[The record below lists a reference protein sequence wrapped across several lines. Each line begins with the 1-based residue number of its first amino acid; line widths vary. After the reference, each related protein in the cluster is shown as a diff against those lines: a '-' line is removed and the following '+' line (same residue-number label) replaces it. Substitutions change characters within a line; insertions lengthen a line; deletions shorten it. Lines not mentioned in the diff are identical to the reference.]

1 MDKCLCKVGLHSNLP
16 VLSWGVRWLACLP
29 MALRR
34 IPCKPLR
41 HICYISRTEFLF
53 CCMKMLPMKID
64 KLSGSIPHALS
75 EAEVFIFYGPIFAVY
90 QNVLYC
96 LILHGAIAL

>member
-1 MDKCLCKVGLHSNLP
+1 
-16 VLSWGVRWLACLP
+16 
-29 MALRR
+29 
-34 IPCKPLR
+34 
-41 HICYISRTEFLF
+41 
-53 CCMKMLPMKID
+53 MLPMKID
-64 KLSGSIPHALS
+64 KLSRSIPHALS